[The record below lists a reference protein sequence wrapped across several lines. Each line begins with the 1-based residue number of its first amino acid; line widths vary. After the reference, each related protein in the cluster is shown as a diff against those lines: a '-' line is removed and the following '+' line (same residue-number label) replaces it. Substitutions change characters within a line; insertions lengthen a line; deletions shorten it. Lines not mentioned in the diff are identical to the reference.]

1 MPAGRMSD
9 TQNMTSL
16 ASSGKPRTLLFAVAV
31 MTATVGCDRTPT
43 VTPVAPATFDEKVS
57 WILRLENQRVLRD
70 PQETPLATD
79 PTAEGRPE
87 STEVATSIASEPD
100 LVQLLTDPEPQLR
113 RRAALAIGRVGQP
126 EGVGPL
132 VGALDDP
139 QVEVRQM
146 SAFALGVLA
155 DPTATPALV
164 EALDDPALVV
174 QGRAAEALGRIGA
187 VQSAGAIGR
196 LVQRHVTSA
205 FDIDPEDISY
215 PQSPEAET
223 FRLALYALAELGA
236 YEPMAAAVL
245 QDDGQPILW
254 WWPVAYALQRTG
266 DPRTLSALTTLA
278 GVQGSVGVSFAA
290 QGIGALGDPAG
301 LDALVQLLDLE
312 RRDDSVIATAIRA
325 LALIDDPRSGA
336 ELYRL
341 AVTRDLSPTLR
352 LEALEALAQQ
362 PATGDTQ
369 LFVELMTDRWAPL
382 RAAALKALART
393 DAETFLL
400 VLSGLD
406 PDPDWHVRVALA
418 EGLAYVEP
426 EAAVYQLTLLLGDED
441 ARVVPAVLRS
451 LVVQQ
456 GTDVAALLI
465 DHLGYQDVVVRKTAA
480 VLLGQLG
487 RSDSAVI
494 AALEVALAAAED
506 DAPYLVRGAVLD
518 AMVEIRGVDAS
529 ELLMDALDDADW
541 AVRVRAAEH
550 LDALTPAGGHQ
561 DVIRPAPGR
570 NSVRFDDPR
579 LVSPTVSPHVYIE
592 TVRGT
597 IELELNVID
606 APIAADNFMT
616 LARRGFYDGLT
627 LHRVVPN
634 YVVQGGD
641 PRSDSEG
648 GPGYTLRDELNQV
661 PFMRGT
667 VGMALDWQ
675 DTGGSQF
682 FITHSPQPRLD
693 GRYTP
698 FAQVVSGMDVVDRIQ
713 RGDLIDRMLVWDG
726 VQPF

>member
-1 MPAGRMSD
+1 
-9 TQNMTSL
+9 
-16 ASSGKPRTLLFAVAV
+16 
-31 MTATVGCDRTPT
+31 
-43 VTPVAPATFDEKVS
+43 
-57 WILRLENQRVLRD
+57 
-70 PQETPLATD
+70 
-79 PTAEGRPE
+79 
-87 STEVATSIASEPD
+87 
-100 LVQLLTDPEPQLR
+100 
-113 RRAALAIGRVGQP
+113 
-126 EGVGPL
+126 
-132 VGALDDP
+132 
-139 QVEVRQM
+139 
-146 SAFALGVLA
+146 
-155 DPTATPALV
+155 
-164 EALDDPALVV
+164 
-174 QGRAAEALGRIGA
+174 
-187 VQSAGAIGR
+187 
-196 LVQRHVTSA
+196 
-205 FDIDPEDISY
+205 
-215 PQSPEAET
+215 
-223 FRLALYALAELGA
+223 
-236 YEPMAAAVL
+236 
-245 QDDGQPILW
+245 
-254 WWPVAYALQRTG
+254 
-266 DPRTLSALTTLA
+266 
-278 GVQGSVGVSFAA
+278 
-290 QGIGALGDPAG
+290 
-301 LDALVQLLDLE
+301 
-312 RRDDSVIATAIRA
+312 
-325 LALIDDPRSGA
+325 
-336 ELYRL
+336 
-341 AVTRDLSPTLR
+341 
-352 LEALEALAQQ
+352 
-362 PATGDTQ
+362 
-369 LFVELMTDRWAPL
+369 
-382 RAAALKALART
+382 
-393 DAETFLL
+393 
-400 VLSGLD
+400 
-406 PDPDWHVRVALA
+406 
-418 EGLAYVEP
+418 
-426 EAAVYQLTLLLGDED
+426 
-441 ARVVPAVLRS
+441 VLRS

-465 DHLGYQDVVVRKTAA
+465 DHLGYEDVVVRKTAA